1 MEANRNEFIE
11 NASKILLSKSE
22 EYKCIID
29 KIEHYLN
36 ELLEDV
42 KGITIS
48 GRSKDANN
56 IAEKIYRKN
65 YMMKYNDAAKF
76 IEELPD
82 GIGVRIICLLNQ
94 DEVKIYKHL
103 IDRMPDERQI
113 GNKSFRYRQD
123 GNFFVCT
130 ENQPE
135 KQKNNLDIYRMD
147 CIWVENEKQVRV
159 ELQIKSLTNYFWGE
173 IEHSLFYKNYD
184 FTIGNSFYS
193 GLMKN
198 IHNELQN
205 IDVEMASLENHM
217 KKSEH
222 NQISGQYMARRY
234 YSMMDTFSW
243 DSGNVSP
250 NEKEFMKSH
259 TRAGRCNDEHFIINR
274 NYEYALY
281 EMDSEMVDVKIKLS
295 AKNKKY
301 IATIANYIVMDS
313 SFNSRLKNRPV
324 YEKIE
329 MIENELKNVPIDSI
343 IPSRQS
349 QLHYYCIKKVF
360 FDNTKYPK
368 NLSTLSKKKEKKDA
382 LKNYY
387 ELYFEDEFIE
397 LTNLL
402 KRDDLVIKYA
412 MEYELK
418 KYGFENEDDSWT
430 LYLDNVFSNF
440 EIVIDEKHKKLKAS
454 VELYNPTSADNPD
467 DKIYGMILDYTEK
480 RFYEIIRKKTCMQSN
495 WDYGNDQDESFYFH
509 FDIETTISSVE
520 KFIAATYTISEELCD
535 EKFLK

>member
-1 MEANRNEFIE
+1 MGANRNEFIE

-103 IDRMPDERQI
+103 IDRMPDERRI

-222 NQISGQYMARRY
+222 NQILEIRQISA
-234 YSMMDTFSW
+234 SMISQKFS
-243 DSGNVSP
+243 
-250 NEKEFMKSH
+250 
-259 TRAGRCNDEHFIINR
+259 
-274 NYEYALY
+274 
-281 EMDSEMVDVKIKLS
+281 
-295 AKNKKY
+295 
-301 IATIANYIVMDS
+301 
-313 SFNSRLKNRPV
+313 
-324 YEKIE
+324 
-329 MIENELKNVPIDSI
+329 VPIQKIVGCKIDLRESFMLLTDMHFGI
-343 IPSRQS
+343 SSNVKDNLEKFNADYLR
-349 QLHYYCIKKVF
+349 YTTEVCNTCI
-360 FDNTKYPK
+360 DHD
-368 NLSTLSKKKEKKDA
+368 LS
-382 LKNYY
+382 
-387 ELYFEDEFIE
+387 DEYM
-397 LTNLL
+397 
-402 KRDDLVIKYA
+402 VIGTSA
-412 MEYELK
+412 
-418 KYGFENEDDSWT
+418 
-430 LYLDNVFSNF
+430 
-440 EIVIDEKHKKLKAS
+440 IVN
-454 VELYNPTSADNPD
+454 VELDGAVGMNSGIFNNPF
-467 DKIYGMILDYTEK
+467 MIWGRYRMDGEK
-480 RFYEIIRKKTCMQSN
+480 ALLSI
-495 WDYGNDQDESFYFH
+495 SFQFH
-509 FDIETTISSVE
+509 HTQMDG
-520 KFIAATYTISEELCD
+520 AHAG
-535 EKFLK
+535 KFLKNLQEEIERLPYLLS

>member
-1 MEANRNEFIE
+1 MGANRNEFIE

-29 KIEHYLN
+29 KIEHYLH

-82 GIGVRIICLLNQ
+82 GIGGRIVCLLNQ

-103 IDRMPDERQI
+103 IDRMPDERRI
-113 GNKSFRYRQD
+113 GNRSFRYRQD

-147 CIWVENEKQVRV
+147 CIWVENEKPVRV

-184 FTIGNSFYS
+184 FNIGNDFYS

-205 IDVEMASLENHM
+205 IDIEMASLENHM

-222 NQISGQYMARRY
+222 NQILEIRQISASMISQKFSVPIQKIVGCKIDLRESFMLLTDMHFGISSDVKDNLEKFNRLIDKLDKAKTDTMDEEYINLDKQNLDEREISEFGKGIANIIHTNIHNGDVFWQFLFLMYKNLFSDKEKN
-234 YSMMDTFSW
+234 YS
-243 DSGNVSP
+243 
-250 NEKEFMKSH
+250 E
-259 TRAGRCNDEHFIINR
+259 
-274 NYEYALY
+274 LL
-281 EMDSEMVDVKIKLS
+281 SEMSRSIRKLYIDIQDEADALSQYPEIDISGIVDNIFLRLAKDRNKISFFSLELELEKTKEILRNELACVQKKVENGIKPIDTDLFKENIELLELIIYVSTTYRIGRSLEDSQLIKLLEL
-295 AKNKKY
+295 AEHKNDY
-301 IATIANYIVMDS
+301 S
-313 SFNSRLKNRPV
+313 L
-324 YEKIE
+324 
-329 MIENELKNVPIDSI
+329 ELSEVVINN
-343 IPSRQS
+343 
-349 QLHYYCIKKVF
+349 IKQRNCLNQEDLERIF
-360 FDNTKYPK
+360 
-368 NLSTLSKKKEKKDA
+368 LLRKEEA
-382 LKNYY
+382 
-387 ELYFEDEFIE
+387 
-397 LTNLL
+397 
-402 KRDDLVIKYA
+402 
-412 MEYELK
+412 
-418 KYGFENEDDSWT
+418 
-430 LYLDNVFSNF
+430 
-440 EIVIDEKHKKLKAS
+440 
-454 VELYNPTSADNPD
+454 
-467 DKIYGMILDYTEK
+467 
-480 RFYEIIRKKTCMQSN
+480 
-495 WDYGNDQDESFYFH
+495 
-509 FDIETTISSVE
+509 
-520 KFIAATYTISEELCD
+520 
-535 EKFLK
+535 

>member
-1 MEANRNEFIE
+1 MLEIWINIFFRFWEKEIQYRGEKMGANRNEFIE

-103 IDRMPDERQI
+103 IDRMPDERRI

-222 NQISGQYMARRY
+222 NQILEIRQISA
-234 YSMMDTFSW
+234 SMISQKFS
-243 DSGNVSP
+243 
-250 NEKEFMKSH
+250 
-259 TRAGRCNDEHFIINR
+259 
-274 NYEYALY
+274 
-281 EMDSEMVDVKIKLS
+281 
-295 AKNKKY
+295 
-301 IATIANYIVMDS
+301 
-313 SFNSRLKNRPV
+313 
-324 YEKIE
+324 
-329 MIENELKNVPIDSI
+329 VPIQKIVGCKIDLRESFMLLTDMHFGI
-343 IPSRQS
+343 SSNVKDNLEKFNADYLR
-349 QLHYYCIKKVF
+349 YTTEVCNTCI
-360 FDNTKYPK
+360 DHD
-368 NLSTLSKKKEKKDA
+368 LSGE
-382 LKNYY
+382 YM
-387 ELYFEDEFIE
+387 
-397 LTNLL
+397 
-402 KRDDLVIKYA
+402 VIGTSA
-412 MEYELK
+412 
-418 KYGFENEDDSWT
+418 
-430 LYLDNVFSNF
+430 
-440 EIVIDEKHKKLKAS
+440 IVN
-454 VELYNPTSADNPD
+454 VELDGAVGMNSGIFNNPF
-467 DKIYGMILDYTEK
+467 MIWGRYRMDGEK
-480 RFYEIIRKKTCMQSN
+480 ALLSI
-495 WDYGNDQDESFYFH
+495 SFQFH
-509 FDIETTISSVE
+509 HTQMDG
-520 KFIAATYTISEELCD
+520 AHAG
-535 EKFLK
+535 KFLKNLQEEIERLPYLLS